1 MQSTRGRKGLTF
13 TGLCLV
19 LLCGLPS
26 GCVALSVAI
35 PTPESSSVP
44 QGAHAG
50 SAAAV
55 EPASQH
61 RILTASYLPVQNA
74 TAISQPDDAPFA
86 GNDELSVDLLV
97 EQVLAR
103 NPTLAQ
109 MVATWQ
115 AASARYPQV
124 TLLEDPMVAGTIG
137 PGTLSPDDPGVEFAY
152 RVEVSQKLPFP
163 GKLRLRGEN
172 ALAEASAAG
181 RDVEDVRLQLVES
194 ARTAFYD
201 YYLVD
206 RALEVNNESLRLLR
220 EFRSNAQTRYQT
232 GLVPEQDVLQADVEV
247 GREQDRRL
255 ELDQMR
261 QVAVARINTLMDLA
275 PDSFLPSPPKQL
287 NVAEQLPDV
296 RTLRA
301 TALARRPDLQA
312 LAALIAA
319 EEASLGLARKEFYP
333 DFEPFFMY
341 DRFMG
346 NVSDNRDL
354 ATMLGVRL
362 NLPIYKARRYGAVAE
377 AEARIA
383 QRRAELAKVTDQV
396 NFQVQEAYARVQR
409 SEGSVRLYRDTI
421 LKAAEANVKAAQ
433 SAYITGKTPFLS
445 LIEAERNLVMLRDRY
460 YEAVADYFR
469 RHAALERAV
478 GGLLTPSTPSN
489 QPPPNPARR
498 SPAIR

>member
-1 MQSTRGRKGLTF
+1 
-13 TGLCLV
+13 
-19 LLCGLPS
+19 
-26 GCVALSVAI
+26 
-35 PTPESSSVP
+35 
-44 QGAHAG
+44 
-50 SAAAV
+50 
-55 EPASQH
+55 
-61 RILTASYLPVQNA
+61 
-74 TAISQPDDAPFA
+74 
-86 GNDELSVDLLV
+86 
-97 EQVLAR
+97 
-103 NPTLAQ
+103 
-109 MVATWQ
+109 
-115 AASARYPQV
+115 
-124 TLLEDPMVAGTIG
+124 
-137 PGTLSPDDPGVEFAY
+137 
-152 RVEVSQKLPFP
+152 
-163 GKLRLRGEN
+163 
-172 ALAEASAAG
+172 
-181 RDVEDVRLQLVES
+181 
-194 ARTAFYD
+194 
-201 YYLVD
+201 
-206 RALEVNNESLRLLR
+206 LR

-255 ELDQMR
+255 ELEQMR

-377 AEARIA
+377 AEARVT
-383 QRRAELAKVTDQV
+383 QRRAELAKATDQV

-409 SEGSVRLYRDTI
+409 SERSVRLYRDTI
-421 LKAAEANVKAAQ
+421 LKAADTNVKAGQ
-433 SAYITGKTPFLS
+433 SAYVTGKTPFVS
-445 LIEAERNLVMLRDRY
+445 LIEAQRNLVMLRDRY

-469 RHAALERAV
+469 RRAVLERAV
-478 GGLLTPSTPSN
+478 GGLFTPSIPSN
-489 QPPPNPARR
+489 QPPANPARR